1 MSRTILEMKGI
12 TKSYSE
18 TIIANN
24 DLYFSVDEGEIHALV
39 GENGAG
45 KTTLMKILYGLEKPD
60 RGTIQLLGKEVS
72 IHNPSDAMRLQ
83 IGMVNQHFMLV
94 DNLTVAENVVLGMEP
109 KKGLICDRN
118 AANELV
124 TLLSKQYDMPL
135 DPNAKIE
142 KLNVSQKQKVEIIKV
157 LARKAKII
165 ILDEPTAVLT
175 PLEIKLFF
183 KQLLLLREAGHT
195 IIIITH
201 KIKEIMEICD
211 RVTIMKSG
219 IQRGTYKISEVS
231 EDIISKLMVGFEF
244 KAEAKPKL
252 IPFGMPILQV
262 KNLNYFNETGKHVL
276 KDINLSISQNQILGI
291 IGIEGSGQ
299 QELVRLLSGELKR
312 YYGEILIN
320 SVNIKQKDTLE
331 IRRLGVGYIPEDRMK
346 EGVNLYGNIIENGM
360 AIAYISPKFTK
371 FGLLKY
377 KLLEEYVDRLLTDYE
392 VKFDS
397 HKDAISSLSG
407 GNMQKIVC
415 GREIDAT
422 KSLLIANQPTRG
434 IDIGSILAI
443 HKKIK
448 DLQKKDIAILL
459 ISSDLSEI
467 YQLCKS
473 VIVMFSGEVVAC
485 FDDIQ
490 KITEDDLGAYMLGL
504 KKQAQKAEVN

>member
-1 MSRTILEMKGI
+1 
-12 TKSYSE
+12 
-18 TIIANN
+18 
-24 DLYFSVDEGEIHALV
+24 
-39 GENGAG
+39 
-45 KTTLMKILYGLEKPD
+45 
-60 RGTIQLLGKEVS
+60 
-72 IHNPSDAMRLQ
+72 
-83 IGMVNQHFMLV
+83 
-94 DNLTVAENVVLGMEP
+94 
-109 KKGLICDRN
+109 
-118 AANELV
+118 
-124 TLLSKQYDMPL
+124 MPL
-135 DPNAKIE
+135 VPETKVE

-211 RVTIMKSG
+211 RVTVMKSG
-219 IQRGTYKISEVS
+219 YNRGTYKISEVS
-231 EDIISKLMVGFEF
+231 EEIISKLMVGFEF
-244 KAEAKPKL
+244 KAETKPKS
-252 IPFGMPILQV
+252 IPFGMPVLQV
-262 KNLNYFNETGKHVL
+262 KDLNYFNETGKQVL
-276 KDINLSISQNQILGI
+276 KDINLSIAQNQILGI
-291 IGIEGSGQ
+291 IGVEGSGQ

-320 SVNIKQKDTLE
+320 NTDIKLKDTLE
-331 IRRLGVGYIPEDRMK
+331 IRQLGVGYIPEDRMK
-346 EGVNLYGNIIENGM
+346 EGVDLYGDLIENGM
-360 AIAYISPKFTK
+360 AIAYNAPEFTK

-377 KLLEEYVDRLLTDYE
+377 KLLTEYVDRMLKDYE

-397 HKDAISSLSG
+397 HKDVISSLSG

-415 GREIDAT
+415 GREIDST
-422 KSLLIANQPTRG
+422 RSLLIANQPTRG

-443 HKKIK
+443 HQKIK
-448 DLQKKDIAILL
+448 DLQTKNIAILL

-473 VIVMFSGEVVAC
+473 VIVMFSGEIVAS

-504 KKQAQKAEVN
+504 KKQVQKAEVH